1 MYYDIQDALT
11 ESTHVRASSIICPKV
26 ALAVTIVS
34 HCMCRCHRLH
44 VMFMMLHLRLHY
56 FSHVASEARS
66 GYYNNSRFACNRGG
80 NDGLHGARSALGRAM
95 QLWVAIV
102 PAPFSVEP
110 GPMRNLPAN
119 VAERMLTPSGL
130 L

>member
-1 MYYDIQDALT
+1 MFTML
-11 ESTHVRASSIICPKV
+11 HVR
-26 ALAVTIVS
+26 
-34 HCMCRCHRLH
+34 LH
-44 VMFMMLHLRLHY
+44 SFR
-56 FSHVASEARS
+56 HVASEAQS

-80 NDGLHGARSALGRAM
+80 NDVLHGARSALGRAT

>member
-1 MYYDIQDALT
+1 
-11 ESTHVRASSIICPKV
+11 
-26 ALAVTIVS
+26 
-34 HCMCRCHRLH
+34 
-44 VMFMMLHLRLHY
+44 MMLHLRLHY
-56 FSHVASEARS
+56 FSYVASEAQS

-80 NDGLHGARSALGRAM
+80 NDVLHGARSALGRAM